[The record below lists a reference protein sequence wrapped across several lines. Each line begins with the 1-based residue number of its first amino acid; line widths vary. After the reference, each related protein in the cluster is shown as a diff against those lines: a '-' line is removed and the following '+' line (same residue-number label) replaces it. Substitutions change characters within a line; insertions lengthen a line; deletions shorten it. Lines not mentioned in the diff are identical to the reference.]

1 MALKWP
7 PMVLVAHA
15 ALGGAWVGAA
25 APKNKWRGGVGP
37 SRRTLAAAPCALQPG
52 NGFHSPSV
60 SKIYRRLRIH
70 GSRCREGLGGA
81 GKVSVEPSHGPEAA
95 AGSHEVR
102 TRVEAAG

>member
-81 GKVSVEPSHGPEAA
+81 ESWARGCCRQPRGEDPRGGCRLRKS
-95 AGSHEVR
+95 
-102 TRVEAAG
+102 